1 MSGGHFD
8 YQQHTMVD
16 IADSIQSF
24 IDTYEHDC
32 SLEVLTKLRE
42 GVELLHRAY
51 VFAHRIDWF
60 ISGDD
65 GDKTFLKRLSAELAK
80 LDSTTSNK
88 TTEVDGLF
96 EKINKFDDALWVKN
110 YGNNQV
116 RVAETLSDLGQDDV
130 EDILTGYWQLMNEL
144 LNKQAD

>member
-16 IADSIQSF
+16 IADSIQTF

-130 EDILTGYWQLMNEL
+130 EDILTGYWKLMNEL

>member
-130 EDILTGYWQLMNEL
+130 EDILTGYWKLMNAL
-144 LNKQAD
+144 LNK